1 VQISVRDILI
11 ESVGFGRSYK
21 ISGETPPLASV
32 RLTQPVRGEVSI
44 TRLEDGLLV
53 RGQLATAVEL
63 ECHRCLRT
71 FERPAEIRF
80 DQIYAQDPD
89 DDQLPIEAGQ
99 IDLAPL
105 IEQEVIL
112 GLPIKILCQPDCQGI
127 EIPATKYTNDNGARL
142 GDQARI
148 TKGNKRGRT

>member
-1 VQISVRDILI
+1 MQISVRDILI
-11 ESVGFGRSYK
+11 ESVGFVRSYK
-21 ISGETPPLASV
+21 ISGETPHLASV
-32 RLTQPVRGEVSI
+32 HLTQPVSGEVSI
-44 TRLEDGLLV
+44 ARLEDGLLV
-53 RGQLATAVEL
+53 RGHLSAEVQL

-80 DQIYAQDPD
+80 DQIYAKGPD
-89 DDQLPIEAGQ
+89 DDQLPIEDDQ

-105 IEQEVIL
+105 IEQEIVL

-127 EIPATKYTNDNGARL
+127 EISATKYTNDNGARL